1 MHASLIAATA
11 ALGGLLFGYDTGV
24 ISGALLFLR
33 DAFQLSPFMQGVVT
47 SIALAGAALGAAAA
61 GDLADRFGRRPIIL
75 VIALIF
81 VLGSLVSAF
90 ATNLTV
96 LLGGRLLVG
105 LGIGVSSMLA
115 PLYLAETA
123 PAETRGAMVSLNQ
136 LMITVGI
143 VVSYL
148 VGYAFASSGGWRWML
163 GLGAL
168 PGLILAGGMLAL
180 PESPRWLA
188 GHGHIADARRA
199 LQALRG
205 SYERAEEIDA
215 ELAQMQ
221 TDLQRE
227 ERIERKGATVS
238 VFDRSVRLPLI
249 VGVGL
254 AAFQQVTGINTVI
267 HFAPT
272 IFQAAGLSSASASI
286 LATAGVGVVNVLMT
300 LVAIR
305 LIDAVGRR
313 VLLLVGLA
321 GMAVSL
327 CALAGSFLVG
337 MGSGLVGWLTAASL
351 TAYVGFFAIGLGPVF
366 WLLISEIFPLAVR
379 GRHEP
384 RHGGQL
390 GLQPPGRAHLPQPCE
405 CARPAGRLRD
415 LRRDDSG
422 VLRVHPAARARDQG
436 PQPRRHPVGLEGG
449 GEPPHRVSRR

>member
-61 GDLADRFGRRPIIL
+61 GDLADRFGRWPIIL
-75 VIALIF
+75 VTALIF

-227 ERIERKGATVS
+227 ERIERKGATIS
-238 VFDRSVRLPLI
+238 VFDPSMRLPLI

-267 HFAPT
+267 YFAPT

-337 MGSGLVGWLTAASL
+337 TGSGLVGWLTAASL

-379 GRHEP
+379 GR
-384 RHGGQL
+384 GMSLATVANWVFNLLVALTFLSLVNALGQ
-390 GLQPPGRAHLPQPCE
+390 
-405 CARPAGRLRD
+405 
-415 LRRDDSG
+415 
-422 VLRVHPAARARDQG
+422 PAAFGIYAVMTAAAFVFTLRLVPETKGRS
-436 PQPRRHPVGLEGG
+436 LEDIQSAWKGKAT
-449 GEPPHRVSRR
+449 PPTA

>member
-75 VIALIF
+75 VTALIF

-188 GHGHIADARRA
+188 GPWSHRRC
-199 LQALRG
+199 
-205 SYERAEEIDA
+205 
-215 ELAQMQ
+215 
-221 TDLQRE
+221 
-227 ERIERKGATVS
+227 
-238 VFDRSVRLPLI
+238 
-249 VGVGL
+249 
-254 AAFQQVTGINTVI
+254 
-267 HFAPT
+267 AP
-272 IFQAAGLSSASASI
+272 
-286 LATAGVGVVNVLMT
+286 
-300 LVAIR
+300 
-305 LIDAVGRR
+305 
-313 VLLLVGLA
+313 GLA
-321 GMAVSL
+321 G
-327 CALAGSFLVG
+327 
-337 MGSGLVGWLTAASL
+337 
-351 TAYVGFFAIGLGPVF
+351 
-366 WLLISEIFPLAVR
+366 
-379 GRHEP
+379 
-384 RHGGQL
+384 
-390 GLQPPGRAHLPQPCE
+390 
-405 CARPAGRLRD
+405 
-415 LRRDDSG
+415 
-422 VLRVHPAARARDQG
+422 AAR
-436 PQPRRHPVGLEGG
+436 VL
-449 GEPPHRVSRR
+449 